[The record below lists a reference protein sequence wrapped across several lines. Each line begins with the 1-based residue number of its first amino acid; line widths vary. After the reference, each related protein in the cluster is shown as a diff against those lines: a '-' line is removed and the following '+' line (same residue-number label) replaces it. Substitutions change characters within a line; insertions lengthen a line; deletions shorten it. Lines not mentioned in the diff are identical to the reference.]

1 MLKTKAQEMINS
13 GQQTQAA
20 SQALE
25 TLKKFETLTHL
36 TSNLRQERESQFK
49 DHRQYIEAH
58 EELAAWLQRTRE
70 KIPML
75 AQSSGRLFDVENA
88 NSVFNN
94 LLNKKTQGTLLVE
107 RLGQAGDLVLAST
120 SSQGKAQIQSEIKEL
135 TDSFNLL
142 FAQIQQE
149 RDSLEDTMSLLREW
163 KEEHERLS
171 DWLQQCDIIIKAAK
185 ITFMGTIE
193 EKRKQV
199 RDVDE
204 IVEKLN
210 KGKADMDKF
219 NKMAEPLVAKSYL
232 DSHVGT
238 ILNGMNSR
246 YETQVKTATDIL
258 SKVRG
263 NLECHEEFVKT
274 HKKAKDWMEEAKNVI
289 ADCAQSPSDNKG
301 RLQTNLALIQDLV
314 QRQEQGQKLIHL
326 TVNLGERALRTTRS
340 DGRDAIND
348 QIKEIQAEWD
358 RLVKKISNTK
368 VAMETS
374 LLRWAD
380 YDSSY
385 TQVQKWISDREAKLA
400 EVTEQKKPKKGI
412 LKNAKPIPGMSSVA
426 IGDRKANLR
435 VTNTIVQDIV
445 SLEPM
450 IESVTSKAENL
461 QQETPASDI
470 STKYQSL
477 NKKAQELYAKQKESV
492 ELHQAFAD
500 LASDLMSWIRLQK
513 EKLVKISEPVGD
525 KETLSNKI
533 SQLKVLQNELPEGQ
547 SKLEAA
553 LSKAKD
559 ACNIV
564 DEDDK
569 ELIEQEAAIL
579 QEEFDNYA

>member
-461 QQETPASDI
+461 QQETPASEI

-513 EKLVKISEPVGD
+513 EKLVQISEPVGD